1 MTASAQHGETLPGPG
16 RMPVIGLAGG
26 IGSGKSAVARVL
38 EGLGCVVSDSDTEAK
53 AMLDEPEVRGLIEA
67 RWAGSENGPVFG
79 ADGRA
84 DRGAIARIVFSDQA
98 ERAWLESVVHP
109 RLHAQRAERRQE
121 AEHAGAQGFVIDAPL
136 LFEAGLEAE
145 CDAVIFVD
153 CPRETRLRRVRENRG
168 WDEAELARREKA
180 QMPLDDKRRRSDYVV
195 RNAGD
200 QAALEAGVRE
210 AFRHIRRDTPC

>member
-1 MTASAQHGETLPGPG
+1 MTGPASGGGIHPEPGW
-16 RMPVIGLAGG
+16 MPVIGLAGG

-38 EGLGCVVSDSDTEAK
+38 ERLGCVVSDSDTEAK
-53 AMLDEPEVRGLIEA
+53 AMLDEPEVRGLIEG
-67 RWAGSENGPVFG
+67 RWGDSVVG

-84 DRGAIARIVFSDQA
+84 DRGAIARIVFSDEA

-109 RLHAQRAERRQE
+109 RLHARRAERRQE
-121 AEHAGAQGFVIDAPL
+121 AEDSGAQGFVIDAPL

-153 CPRETRLRRVRENRG
+153 CPREIRLRRVRENRG

-180 QMPLDDKRRRSDYVV
+180 QMALDDKRRRSDYVV